1 MTYAERLPSS
11 DLGRFVR
18 CVWAHEGGAG
28 SGEPFRVLPDGC
40 VDVVW
45 NGASLRVAGP
55 DTGPVLE
62 ALPAGAPV
70 SGIRFH
76 PGAAPALLGVPASAI
91 RDARVPLASL
101 WGADAVRLSEAL
113 SEAGSVEER
122 AALLERAMAGR
133 AVRAGAPD
141 PLVGA
146 LVRRLAQG
154 GQGRLEGLDGL
165 AGELGVST
173 RQLLR
178 RCTAAVG
185 YGPKVLER
193 VLRFQEVMRRMQ
205 AEPEVPL
212 GRLAAAVGYADQAH
226 LAHETAALG
235 GLTPGALREVV
246 R

>member
-1 MTYAERLPSS
+1 M
-11 DLGRFVR
+11 
-18 CVWAHEGGAG
+18 WAHEEVSR

-45 NGASLRVAGP
+45 NGVSLRVAGP

-70 SGIRFH
+70 SGVRFH

-91 RDARVPLASL
+91 RDARVSLESL
-101 WGADAVRLSEAL
+101 WGGDAVRLAEAL

-122 AALLERAMAGR
+122 ASLLEQAMAGR

-154 GQGRLEGLDGL
+154 GQGSLDGL
-165 AGELGVST
+165 ASELGVST

-193 VLRFQEVMRRMQ
+193 VLRFQEAMRRMQ

-212 GRLAAAVGYADQAH
+212 ARLAVAVGYADQAH
-226 LAHETAALG
+226 LAHETMALG
-235 GLTPGALREVV
+235 GLTPAALRERV